1 MRERYRV
8 IARVEK
14 THGRRGEV
22 VTVPVHGLPLLVREG
37 LEVAVVPPQLKGSRW
52 HTVTETADDG
62 RAGQLVSLSGISK
75 IGEADELV
83 GRYLLAKRSDLPD
96 DLELRDAQRLVGRQV
111 ADEGNGLVGTIDE
124 VMVGPANDVWVIS
137 FDGIGEVLLPVIGQV
152 VSEVPREGT
161 ITVDATGFIDEEGG
175 SR

>member
-52 HTVTETADDG
+52 HTVTEAGEGD
-62 RAGQLVSLSGISK
+62 RAGQLVALSGVGTI
-75 IGEADELV
+75 ADAEELV
-83 GRYLLAKRSDLPD
+83 GRCLLARRSDLPD
-96 DLELRDAQRLVGRQV
+96 DLELRDAARLVGRRVQ
-111 ADEGNGLVGTIDE
+111 DEKNALLGTIDE
-124 VMVGPANDVWVIS
+124 VMVGPANDVWVIATD
-137 FDGIGEVLLPVIGQV
+137 DGGEVLLPVIGQV
-152 VSEVPREGT
+152 VSEVPEEGA
-161 ITVDATGFIDEEGG
+161 ISVDATGFIERKEE